1 MDIRATIVFSC
12 ILLGACGPGPGSSTD
27 TVTSTDPTTSG
38 ATSTGGATGDTTTTG
53 TSGATAPTTGATATT
68 DDTTTGAPTTTD
80 TTTTTGTTDM
90 TTSTTTGG
98 PLVCDDIV
106 GSLDCAEL
114 VAVSG
119 DLTMETCMKC
129 QGIPCGQEPDCD
141 SQFPCFNDV
150 IVIQGCCT
158 DEQCAGL
165 SPFCGMFIAADNVC
179 VLSDDV

>member
-12 ILLGACGPGPGSSTD
+12 IFLGACGPGPGGSTD
-27 TVTSTDPTTSG
+27 TVASTDPTTSG
-38 ATSTGGATGDTTTTG
+38 ATSTGDTTTG
-53 TSGATAPTTGATATT
+53 TSGATTPTTGATDET
-68 DDTTTGAPTTTD
+68 TTTGAPTTTG
-80 TTTTTGTTDM
+80 TTTTGTTDV

-119 DLTMETCMKC
+119 ELTMETCMKC
-129 QGIPCGQEPDCD
+129 QGIACGQEPECD
-141 SQFPCFNDV
+141 SQFPCSDDV

-158 DEQCAGL
+158 DEQCEGL
-165 SPFCGMFIAADNVC
+165 SPFCGMFIAADSVC

>member
-38 ATSTGGATGDTTTTG
+38 ATSTGGATGDTTTG
-53 TSGATAPTTGATATT
+53 TSGATTPTTGATATS
-68 DDTTTGAPTTTD
+68 DDTTTTGAPTTG
-80 TTTTTGTTDM
+80 TTGA
-90 TTSTTTGG
+90 TTSPTTGG

-114 VAVSG
+114 VAVSA

-141 SQFPCFNDV
+141 GQFPCFNDV

-158 DEQCAGL
+158 DEQCEGL